1 MLPHLLFRLI
11 RAVLTL
17 ALIPGAVML
26 DYSLAAARRAP
37 APYSGQDYVNE
48 RFSLLLGGA
57 SPSVLASPGVN
68 PAFGA
73 EPIPSE
79 FPFLRAAQTIVNS
92 YRALTGQGG
101 SLASTDVAGEGSIV
115 VPQRPSVTETV
126 KGIAAIPDQLEEEL
140 RRTGGNAPPRNRNNR
155 SRNCRPGAVSARS
168 ARLAA
173 GRAGATARSSAVR
186 CRLTDVRRTVR
197 AAAPETRNGRRSGLM
212 SLLIGQASA

>member
-1 MLPHLLFRLI
+1 VLARILI
-11 RAVLTL
+11 RLVRSIVVL

-37 APYSGQDYVNE
+37 APYSGQDYVND

-57 SPSVLASPGVN
+57 SPSVLTSPNVN
-68 PAFGA
+68 PAFGS
-73 EPIPSE
+73 EPVSAD

-140 RRTGGNAPPRNRNNR
+140 RRTGGNAAPEEPEQ
-155 SRNCRPGAVSARS
+155 PVAE
-168 ARLAA
+168 LPT
-173 GRAGATARSSAVR
+173 GRGFGK
-186 CRLTDVRRTVR
+186 VR
-197 AAAPETRNGRRSGLM
+197 ALGGGSCRTDGAIKRCSVGN
-212 SLLIGQASA
+212 